1 MVNDVVSVQ
10 HKDGF
15 LLDIMPVTLYD
26 FYHKG
31 TRLNP
36 NTSFCPSSQCEF
48 QPGYILTVP
57 GDEKSHGTF
66 DAVLRR

>member
-15 LLDIMPVTLYD
+15 LLDIMPVTLYV

-31 TRLNP
+31 IRLNP
-36 NTSFCPSSQCEF
+36 NTSF
-48 QPGYILTVP
+48 
-57 GDEKSHGTF
+57 
-66 DAVLRR
+66 VLAANVNSNPVTY